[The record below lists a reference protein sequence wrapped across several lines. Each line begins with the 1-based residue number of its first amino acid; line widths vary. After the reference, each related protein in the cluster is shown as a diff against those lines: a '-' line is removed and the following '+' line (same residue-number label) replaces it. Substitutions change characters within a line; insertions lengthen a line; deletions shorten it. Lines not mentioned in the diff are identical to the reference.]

1 MPLTDFSGKT
11 AVITGGGAG
20 IGLELARQL
29 TAQGA
34 KVVLIDWEKAPLEAA
49 AQELVAPAF
58 LGDIRDAAGMQALA
72 AQIVEQHGPVSL
84 LCANAGVVRMAGV
97 MDLTP
102 QDWRWMFDV
111 NVFGTVNTV
120 QAFLPALHANPDG
133 GCVLITGS
141 LSSLVATRGQAGY
154 AASKHAL
161 AAFGETLSME
171 LAAEGAKVGVSIL
184 CPGPVRTNFGQSERN
199 RGPEYG
205 PPAGRGA
212 DAHVASFM
220 DSVGEGDW
228 STPAQIA
235 AKALAGVKRGDLWIV
250 THPQLMNQVDDR
262 VRAWAEA
269 TDVARTLAGA

>member
-1 MPLTDFSGKT
+1 MPLTEFRGKT
-11 AVITGGGAG
+11 AVITGGAAG

-29 TAQGA
+29 TAEGA

-49 AQELVAPAF
+49 AQELGATAF
-58 LGDIRDAAGMQALA
+58 LGDIRDAAGMKALA
-72 AQIVEQHGPVSL
+72 DRIVEQFGRVDL
-84 LCANAGVVRMAGV
+84 VCANAGVVRMAAV

-120 QAFLPALHANPDG
+120 QAFLPALQANPDG
-133 GCVLITGS
+133 GHVLITGS
-141 LSSLVATRGQAGY
+141 ISSLITTRGQSGY

-161 AAFGETLSME
+161 AAFAETLSME
-171 LAAEGAKVGVSIL
+171 MRAEGAKVGVSIV

-205 PPAGRGA
+205 PPVGRGA

-220 DSVGEGDW
+220 DSVREEDW
-228 STPAQIA
+228 NTPVQIA
-235 AKALAGVKRGDLWIV
+235 TKALAGIKRGDLWIV
-250 THPQLMNQVDDR
+250 THPQMMNQVEDR
-262 VRAWAEA
+262 VRDWAEA
-269 TDVARTLAGA
+269 TDVARALGG